1 MRNRTVSEVL
11 GSNRYTFKKKNK
23 VLKGSLNIK
32 AKSPE
37 NTFCSVPP
45 PPTYIYPHTPSHC
58 ILIIKLDNEKHMF
71 FAVDFLFFKLYND
84 SPLAAII

>member
-37 NTFCSVPP
+37 NTFCSIPP
-45 PPTYIYPHTPSHC
+45 PQHIYVRTPHLTV
-58 ILIIKLDNEKHMF
+58 F
-71 FAVDFLFFKLYND
+71 
-84 SPLAAII
+84 